1 MVKQSSRRSA
11 AARTSLVEDL
21 KNDIGHRVTE
31 TLAAGRSSINRWGAA
46 ARHQLDRADEG
57 VRANPYIAIGVAAG
71 AAVLIGFLLGRR
83 CER

>member
-11 AARTSLVEDL
+11 SARSSLAEDL
-21 KNDIGHRVTE
+21 KNDIGHRVSE
-31 TLAAGRSSINRWGAA
+31 TLAAGRSSLHRWGAS

-57 VRANPYIAIGVAAG
+57 VRSSPYIAIGIAAG
-71 AAVLIGFLLGRR
+71 AAVVVGFLLGRR